1 MLPRKLRGEAGEAFV
16 THTKLQ
22 KGQSTSSWLQCKQGS
37 KYAREP
43 NSALPADDNY
53 GKMVQDPKEKCR
65 CRHLHPFGVCKTRR
79 ELLSECERMLRS
91 GTVKEAWKLSDVFNA
106 QAYRSCLECL
116 RKSPTTSARSH
127 TGNMKLHQGQAETKC
142 SAAASTK
149 KGTTRQG
156 ARQRWQRSWHCEPRR
171 SHAGNIRA
179 KRSEAALNK
188 PAGQGP
194 GPVKP
199 NLKVRAMQLCN
210 AAHRKLQREA
220 ANCKCKPGENAS
232 EGSFAT
238 GAAAPTV
245 SDGAN
250 TWSGL
255 VCTWSCNE
263 A

>member
-1 MLPRKLRGEAGEAFV
+1 MHESQILLYLLTTITATWCRIRKRSVAAGICTPLGSAR
-16 THTKLQ
+16 
-22 KGQSTSSWLQCKQGS
+22 QGGS
-37 KYAREP
+37 FCR
-43 NSALPADDNY
+43 SASA
-53 GKMVQDPKEKCR
+53 C
-65 CRHLHPFGVCKTRR
+65 C
-79 ELLSECERMLRS
+79 
-91 GTVKEAWKLSDVFNA
+91 A
-106 QAYRSCLECL
+106 QARSRKPGSSLMPSVLCACRSWLECL
-116 RKSPTTSARSH
+116 RKSSTSARSH
-127 TGNMKLHQGQAETKC
+127 AGNMKLHQGQAETKC

-220 ANCKCKPGENAS
+220 ANCKCKPCENAS

-255 VCTWSCNE
+255 VFSWSCDE